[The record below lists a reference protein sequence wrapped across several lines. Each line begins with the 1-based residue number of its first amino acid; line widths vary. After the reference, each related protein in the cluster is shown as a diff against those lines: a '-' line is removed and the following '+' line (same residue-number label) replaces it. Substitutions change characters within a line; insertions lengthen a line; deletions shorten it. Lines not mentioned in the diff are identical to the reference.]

1 MLLYLV
7 RHGIAVDRAP
17 QGGTRGTSR
26 AESRAEA
33 PAGHN
38 IMTDA
43 ERPLTLRGRKR
54 ARAAAEGLR
63 ALGAKPDAMLS
74 SPLVR
79 AEQTA
84 KLFAQAFDFPGDDI
98 RLTDALKSSSVPAD
112 LLREIGKLGANEV
125 MCFGHEPH
133 LSHVI
138 AYILHSRNTGTELRR
153 AGVACFELK
162 TLSPPSGLLV
172 GLYPAKALRMM
183 GK

>member
-1 MLLYLV
+1 MLIYLV
-7 RHGIAVDRAP
+7 RHGIAVDRMPLGTAR
-17 QGGTRGTSR
+17 GGARGASH
-26 AESRAEA
+26 AVH
-33 PAGHN
+33 AGHDA
-38 IMTDA
+38 MPDA

-54 ARAAAEGLR
+54 SRAAAEGLR

-84 KLFAQAFDFPGDDI
+84 KLFAQTFDFPADEI

-112 LLREIGKLGANEV
+112 LLRELAKLGAQEA

-138 AYILHSRNTGTELRR
+138 AYILHSRGTSTELRR

-172 GLYPAKALRMM
+172 GLYSAKALRMM

>member
-7 RHGIAVDRAP
+7 RHGIAVDRVP
-17 QGGTRGTSR
+17 HGSSHGGARGASH
-26 AESRAEA
+26 SLH
-33 PAGHN
+33 AGHDM
-38 IMTDA
+38 IPDA

-54 ARAAAEGLR
+54 SRAAAEGLR
-63 ALGAKPDAMLS
+63 VLGVKPDAILT

-84 KLFAQAFDFPGDDI
+84 KLFAQVFDFPADEI
-98 RLTDALKSSSVPAD
+98 RLSDNLKSSTVPAD
-112 LLREIGKLGANEV
+112 LLRELAKLGAHTA

-133 LSHVI
+133 LSQVI
-138 AYILHSRNTGTELRR
+138 AYILHARTASTELRR

-162 TLSPPSGLLV
+162 TLLPPSGMLV
-172 GLYPAKALRMM
+172 ALYPAKALRLL

>member
-7 RHGIAVDRAP
+7 RHGIAVDRTP
-17 QGGTRGTSR
+17 QGGVRGGSHAHHT
-26 AESRAEA
+26 
-33 PAGHN
+33 GHEP
-38 IMTDA
+38 IPDA

-54 ARAAAEGLR
+54 SSAAAEGLR
-63 ALGAKPDAMLS
+63 ALGAKPGAMLS

-84 KLFAQAFDFPGDDI
+84 KLFAQVFDFAADEI

-112 LLREIGKLGANEV
+112 LLREIGKLGAQEV

-138 AYILHSRNTGTELRR
+138 AYILHARATGTELRR
-153 AGVACFELK
+153 AGVACFEMK
-162 TLSPPSGLLV
+162 TLAPPSGLLV
-172 GLYPAKALRMM
+172 GLYSAKALRLL

>member
-7 RHGIAVDRAP
+7 RHGIAVDRKP
-17 QGGTRGTSR
+17 QR
-26 AESRAEA
+26 
-33 PAGHN
+33 AGHGAGGE
-38 IMTDA
+38 MMADA

-54 ARAAAEGLR
+54 TRAAADGLR

-84 KLFAQAFDFPGDDI
+84 KLFAQAFDFAGDKI

-112 LLREIGKLGANEV
+112 LLREIAKLGAKEV

-138 AYILHSRNTGTELRR
+138 AYILHSRATGTELRR

-162 TLSPPSGLLV
+162 TLLPPSGLLV
-172 GLYPAKALRMM
+172 GLYPAKALRML

>member
-7 RHGIAVDRAP
+7 RHGIAVDRTPTGA
-17 QGGTRGTSR
+17 GRGASH
-26 AESRAEA
+26 ALH
-33 PAGHN
+33 AGHDV
-38 IMTDA
+38 MPDA

-54 ARAAAEGLR
+54 SRAAAEGLR
-63 ALGAKPDAMLS
+63 ALGAKPDAMLT

-84 KLFAQAFDFPGDDI
+84 KLFAQAFDFPADEI
-98 RLTDALKSSSVPAD
+98 RLTDTLKSSGVPAD
-112 LLREIGKLGANEV
+112 LLRELGKLGAEEV

-138 AYILHSRNTGTELRR
+138 AYLLHTRTAGTELRR

-162 TLSPPSGLLV
+162 TLLPPSGMLV
-172 GLYPAKALRMM
+172 GLYSAKALRML